1 MRYSDNMTQWWLVEQ
16 LAEQHRQDLAREFRS
31 HSRDLRRQEME
42 GTASLE
48 SVRTAG
54 TRAKDG
60 ARSDRPPV
68 GHHLGNLLI
77 RAGTRLGGA
86 SIRTSS

>member
-1 MRYSDNMTQWWLVEQ
+1 MSQWWMMEQ
-16 LAEQHRQDLAREFRS
+16 LAEQHRQDLAREFRA
-31 HSRDLRRQEME
+31 HSRDSGPHEME
-42 GTASLE
+42 DADSHG
-48 SVRTAG
+48 AG
-54 TRAKDG
+54 RAAGRDH
-60 ARSDRPPV
+60 ARPERPPV